1 MRVIERGGIT
11 RPVGKKNSVGIESQY
26 FLSGR
31 GGGHHSD
38 FKSFLSKQA
47 ENVSLDAVV
56 VRGNPKANR
65 WPGSCAF
72 AVWAF
77 ISRPRLAMFTV
88 RITADNLLC
97 VYLVTAL
104 HPLPSQPIL

>member
-47 ENVSLDAVV
+47 QNVSLDAVV

-65 WPGSCAF
+65 WQGSCAF
-72 AVWAF
+72 AVWWF
-77 ISRPRLAMFTV
+77 LDRPWRAEFVV
-88 RITADNLLC
+88 RIPAINLLC
-97 VYLVTAL
+97 
-104 HPLPSQPIL
+104 